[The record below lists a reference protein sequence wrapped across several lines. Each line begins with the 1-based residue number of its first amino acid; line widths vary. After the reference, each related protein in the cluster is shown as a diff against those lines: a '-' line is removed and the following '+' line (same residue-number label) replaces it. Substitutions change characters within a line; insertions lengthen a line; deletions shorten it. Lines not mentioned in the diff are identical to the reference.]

1 MGFIAAGLA
10 VAAVGAGVSAYG
22 AAKNASATRKANLSA
37 GEAEDALYERQSD
50 KLNSLVKQKNK
61 KLHNLGNIFDRF
73 KSTGAFGDTDTLEN
87 LRKAQEDFSQ
97 LAAGDFTGFESQLRK
112 SMSDALINTTGSGSP
127 VGSYTQL
134 AADTQMNYR
143 KEGIQT
149 SVGISDFLSAQANQ
163 LLGAEFGIM
172 DQKFQS
178 QYELDRSTTSN
189 KANYSLGAAATEG
202 VGMSAFG
209 GALSQIGGSVASYGM
224 YRDNKA
230 MQTRSLNIAQQQVD
244 RMNAT
249 SNRGNVPNY
258 NPGTY
263 NGPAIDGGYGSNV
276 TEAEAKLPNFDNS
289 IDTWNAPNIWG
300 SEYWQPK
307 GYYPEGYGDPTFFD
321 SGMVL
326 PNRGVIASNS
336 SMSTLSSLGRQIAR
350 A

>member
-22 AAKNASATRKANLSA
+22 ASKNASAMRDANQDASA
-37 GEAEDALYERQSD
+37 AEDALFSRQSD
-50 KLNSLVKQKNK
+50 NLNKLIRQKNK

-73 KSTGAFGDTDTLEN
+73 ESTGAFGDTDTLKN
-87 LRKAQEDFSQ
+87 LRTAQEDFSQ

-127 VGSYTQL
+127 VGSFAQL

-189 KANYSLGAAATEG
+189 KANFNLGAAATEG

-224 YRDNKA
+224 FRDNQA
-230 MQTRSLNIAQQQVD
+230 TQNRYLGIAEQQAASMGRTAGRS
-244 RMNAT
+244 M
-249 SNRGNVPNY
+249 VPNY
-258 NPGTY
+258 TPPAY
-263 NGPAIDGGYGSNV
+263 NGPTINSSGYGSNV
-276 TEAEAKLPNFDNS
+276 TETEANLPTYPT
-289 IDTWNAPNIWG
+289 IDTWNAPRVWG

-307 GYYPEGYGDPTFFD
+307 GYYPEGYEDPTMG
-321 SGMVL
+321 GMVL
-326 PNRGVIASNS
+326 PNKGVIAQNS
-336 SMSTLSSLGRQIAR
+336 SMSTLSNLGARIAR